1 MSIKVGN
8 PYAQNR
14 SSRVRAPISFALAS
28 ALILGALGFLGGGTA
43 AAPKPPG
50 SAAVAAHG
58 QSIVIAAKKKPRA
71 LLRYRA
77 TLDTRG
83 RLVVELRSNAN
94 KVKVSYTS
102 GKRKRSKTAKFRKGA
117 VIVIVPAAATK
128 VSARTKATRRL
139 RASTRTVV
147 RPTPVPPAPVLPPPT
162 PTQQPATPTPAP
174 VRVLRVPLPPIGPAS
189 PDTPPPTRWY
199 EAMQT
204 LNCGLIADTAAPP
217 DTMPPGQRAMFASLA
232 QLCLTLT
239 AQGGSM
245 DWGAAAGAVE
255 QTAGEPN
262 CLVLAARSM
271 LSAAVVA
278 HQSDPS
284 AVLARGEAATGT
296 ACPVSVTDVSVDSS
310 DPGGSYTLRITG
322 PYLFQVTGVTVNT
335 SGLSVVDGSTDTSVD
350 PPLVTVLASSSAC
363 LPQGTAV
370 SVVVSGAGY
379 QAAHLFIPELSLGDC
394 P

>member
-1 MSIKVGN
+1 MSNIQIHGTVPRGYGC
-8 PYAQNR
+8 PFLWAWPAP
-14 SSRVRAPISFALAS
+14 SSWVLWGSS
-28 ALILGALGFLGGGTA
+28 GGGTA

-50 SAAVAAHG
+50 SAAVAAQG
-58 QSIVIAAKKKPRA
+58 QSIVTAAAKRKARA
-71 LLRYRA
+71 LLSYQA

-102 GKRKRSKTAKFRKGA
+102 GKRQRSKTAKFRKGA

-128 VSARTKATRRL
+128 VSARTKATRTL
-139 RASTRTVV
+139 RPSTRIVV
-147 RPTPVPPAPVLPPPT
+147 RPTPVPPAPLPPTPT

-232 QLCLTLT
+232 QLCLALT

-245 DWGAAAGAVE
+245 DWGAAASAVE
-255 QTAGEPN
+255 QTAGESN

-271 LSAAVVA
+271 LNAAVVA

-296 ACPVSVTDVSVDSS
+296 ACPVRVTDVTVDSS
-310 DPGGSYTLRITG
+310 VSGGSYTLRITG
-322 PYLFQVTGVTVNT
+322 PHLFQVTGVTVNT
-335 SGLSVVDGSTDTSVD
+335 SQLSVVDGGTDTSVD
-350 PPLVTVLASSSAC
+350 PPLVTVLASGSAC
-363 LPQGTAV
+363 LQAGDGGHRGGVRRGLSSRT
-370 SVVVSGAGY
+370 SVHPRLPLGY
-379 QAAHLFIPELSLGDC
+379 C